1 MQKMENEAGE
11 KFNWKVLVIIALA
24 TMTGGL
30 YRNGIMTLFPF
41 IQAEY
46 DLSKAQVGLYSTFI
60 YISSI
65 SVSVFSGWIADKW
78 GTKKSMIAGLSCMGV
93 FIFLH
98 SYSINFM
105 MMLFLASATGLGLSI
120 ILPTGTKGVAEWI
133 SKENRSTAVGIIT
146 LGLSLGGV
154 IAASILP
161 WTASAAGWK
170 TAVILLSSTY
180 FIVSIIFFVFYR
192 DKKSA
197 QSEEEDNLSK
207 KKDTKPSILTQLKV
221 LFKDKYL
228 LALCFLGIM
237 FGVASGITA
246 THFTLYLYSDFGFSE
261 VAAGFGFMVFQ
272 LGSMTGRPGW
282 GVLND
287 KLLGGKDKTGFNLVA
302 VLITLTAVLLSFLS
316 KLNPHISIIL
326 VVAFVLGSVGRGWH
340 GLYFSAVSKQL
351 GDEDTGMGVGLSL
364 LFVRFGIIIGPP
376 IFGLIADKTGSY
388 SLSWLL
394 MAVYTITALFTSNIL
409 LSKSEKSAVKY

>member
-1 MQKMENEAGE
+1 MLKKENEAG
-11 KFNWKVLVIIALA
+11 KNFNWKVLIIITLA

-46 DLSKAQVGLYSTFI
+46 GLGKAQLGLYSTFI
-60 YISSI
+60 YISSV
-65 SVSVFSGWIADKW
+65 SVSIFSGWIADKW

-98 SYSINFM
+98 SYSINFV
-105 MMLFLASATGLGLSI
+105 MMLLLASATGLGLSI

-170 TAVILLSSTY
+170 AAVILLSFTY
-180 FIVSIIFFVFYR
+180 FVVSLIFFIFYKN
-192 DKKSA
+192 KKSA
-197 QSEEEDNLSK
+197 DSEGKDGE
-207 KKDTKPSILTQLKV
+207 KKDKNKKPAISVQLKI

-272 LGSMTGRPGW
+272 LGSMAGRPGW
-282 GVLND
+282 GILND
-287 KLLGGKDKTGFNLVA
+287 RFLGGNDKTGFNLLA
-302 VLITLTAVLLSFLS
+302 VLIILTAAVLSFLS
-316 KLNPHISIIL
+316 KLDPHISILLFI
-326 VVAFVLGSVGRGWH
+326 AFVLGSVGRGWN

-351 GDEDTGMGVGLSL
+351 GDENTGIGVGLSL

-388 SLSWLL
+388 SLSWLI
-394 MAVYTITALFTSNIL
+394 MAVYTVIALFTSNIL